1 MTCRLLHVIVSGSIE
16 VKGVP
21 IEAIEN
27 PEENR
32 EEDQEESIE
41 SLKQKFGLMQFLLE
55 IGIRQPTQCNT
66 TIDAILFPKTP
77 YNPLCM
83 D

>member
-1 MTCRLLHVIVSGSIE
+1 MSGSIE

-55 IGIRQPTQCNT
+55 IGNLHNATLQLMQFYFLRHLTIHYAWTDDCPT
-66 TIDAILFPKTP
+66 LF
-77 YNPLCM
+77 
-83 D
+83 

>member
-1 MTCRLLHVIVSGSIE
+1 MVVNVILLIFYQKVNCKKTGVCDHTCRLLHVIVSGSIE

-41 SLKQKFGLMQFLLE
+41 PLKQKFGLISNF
-55 IGIRQPTQCNT
+55 
-66 TIDAILFPKTP
+66 
-77 YNPLCM
+77 Y
-83 D
+83 

>member
-1 MTCRLLHVIVSGSIE
+1 MPSRQIKDFSPKGNCKKIELVTCRLLHVIVSGSIE

-41 SLKQKFGLMQFLLE
+41 SLKHLG
-55 IGIRQPTQCNT
+55 
-66 TIDAILFPKTP
+66 
-77 YNPLCM
+77 
-83 D
+83 